1 LSALAATAVKVPP
14 RQPKLLG
21 RDAGAETFVVPLLA
35 LVILAQELLALGGEL
50 ELSVEK
56 TILEVW

>member
-35 LVILAQELLALGGEL
+35 LVILAQELLALSGEVKF
-50 ELSVEK
+50 SIEK
-56 TILEVW
+56 TVLVVR